1 MKHNF
6 KVAQKIRDFNGI
18 YNIKDPAAFDSIANT
33 PFNSYKTT
41 YFYPDVLDKAA
52 IILYSIVKNHPFS
65 DGNKRTA
72 FLTLISFLNRCGLMI
87 LLDDCSDIN
96 SMVLK
101 AEEFM
106 ITVAS
111 SDPSKR
117 DEIIDKIKEYIME
130 NINID
135 TNFQNTMIEL
145 SNKN

>member
-1 MKHNF
+1 
-6 KVAQKIRDFNGI
+6 
-18 YNIKDPAAFDSIANT
+18 
-33 PFNSYKTT
+33 
-41 YFYPDVLDKAA
+41 
-52 IILYSIVKNHPFS
+52 
-65 DGNKRTA
+65 
-72 FLTLISFLNRCGLMI
+72 MI